1 MKQLT
6 TIREFEALRKPCIV
20 WFSATWCGPCKR
32 MHKPLIEETAAAAG
46 VPLYYCEN
54 EEISDLNMI
63 KMFPTFIAFNGDTQ
77 ERYSSADTVR
87 ACQFIKRA
95 SAKLAPHS

>member
-6 TIREFEALRKPCIV
+6 TIGEFEALRHPCIV
-20 WFSATWCGPCKR
+20 WFSATWCVPCKR
-32 MHKPLIEETAAAAG
+32 MHKPLIEETAAEAN

-63 KMFPTFIAFNGDTQ
+63 KMFPTFVAFNGHIQ
-77 ERYSSADTVR
+77 ESYSSADTVR
-87 ACQFIKRA
+87 ACQFIKRV
-95 SAKLAPHS
+95 SKKLAAHR